1 MQPEGDPEGETTHT
15 RERAMLADRKAL
27 ATVPVKS
34 LDKARPFY
42 ERTLGL
48 EPLESPEHGV
58 QNYRAGDSTIVVYES
73 QFAGTNQA
81 TAVTWPL
88 GEDLEPVVRELKAK
102 GVTFEHYDMPGITRQ
117 GDVHVAGRTRV
128 AWFKDPDGNIINIGN
143 Y

>member
-1 MQPEGDPEGETTHT
+1 
-15 RERAMLADRKAL
+15 MLADRKAL

-34 LDKARPFY
+34 LAKARPFY

-48 EPLESPEHGV
+48 QPIGTSEPGV

-73 QFAGTNQA
+73 AFAGTNQA

-88 GEDLEPVVRELKAK
+88 GDDLEPVVRDLKAK
-102 GVTFEHYDMPGITRQ
+102 GVAFEHYDLPGITLQ